1 MNNQDSKASSQE
13 TTAAIGTWRVTY
25 APGPWV
31 ALVGPDALVV
41 MPPAPARADRFLTAL
56 WESIVPTAS
65 VDDLVAELGRAGV
78 TEMPDMVAL
87 FWDQGSMHSL
97 VRGRLQVLDASTGEV
112 IATGE
117 GVRTWSETGLRDVRS
132 VVIAAADETPAGS
145 DVVHLPLVVGAA
157 TVGSLLVETTADR
170 LLSYPGAAPRAVVE
184 SIDSSEGS
192 GDEIG
197 RAEQRPEPESDRAD
211 ALAGSGLAS
220 AALAGG
226 AVEAVAQGGVDAP
239 HGQVYDPMHP
249 ESDEP
254 PTAEIAA
261 VPEPWEEDRGAWDD
275 QPVEEPPVE
284 EPLVEEPLVE
294 DRARSWAEHSDSAPQ
309 ASPGWA
315 GPTSEPSGPGP
326 DAATE
331 LFEAP
336 VETEVA
342 EETDRPDE
350 TERAAEAPGAAET
363 YGPSGTAVLA
373 GTAGPAGAARISGP
387 GAVGAGEG
395 PVEPPPV
402 TALLRPITGAPV
414 SVDRPVLIGR
424 APNAAKAGGNVTP
437 RLMTV
442 PSPSHDISRT
452 HVKVEPVGRTVQAT
466 DLHSTNGTVL
476 ITGPIGGDPSLAG
489 QRHQLVPG
497 EPVAVQP
504 GWILDLGDGV
514 TILIDR
520 A

>member
-1 MNNQDSKASSQE
+1 MNIQDPQASQE
-13 TTAAIGTWRVTY
+13 TTEAIGTWRVTY

-97 VRGRLQVLDASTGEV
+97 VRGRLQVLDAATGEV
-112 IATGE
+112 IAKGE
-117 GVRTWSETGLRDVRS
+117 GLRTWSETGLRDVRS

-145 DVVHLPLVVGAA
+145 DVLHLPLVVGAV

-184 SIDSSEGS
+184 STDSVEKS
-192 GDEIG
+192 GDDSG
-197 RAEQRPEPESDRAD
+197 RAELRPEPESDRDD
-211 ALAGSGLAS
+211 AVAVSGLAS

-226 AVEAVAQGGVDAP
+226 AADAVVQGGVDAP

-254 PTAEIAA
+254 PTAETAA
-261 VPEPWEEDRGAWDD
+261 VPEPWDEEPDALDD
-275 QPVEEPPVE
+275 QPVEDHPVEEPPVE
-284 EPLVEEPLVE
+284 EPLVEEP
-294 DRARSWAEHSDSAPQ
+294 S
-309 ASPGWA
+309 
-315 GPTSEPSGPGP
+315 SGPGP

-331 LFEAP
+331 LFEAH
-336 VETEVA
+336 VETDVA
-342 EETDRPDE
+342 EEIDRTDE
-350 TERAAEAPGAAET
+350 TDSVAEAPGAAEMH
-363 YGPSGTAVLA
+363 GPSGTAVLA
-373 GTAGPAGAARISGP
+373 GPVGPAGPVAAAGISRP
-387 GAVGAGEG
+387 GGVGAGEG
-395 PVEPPPV
+395 RVEPPPV
-402 TALLRPITGAPV
+402 MAVLRPITGAPV

-424 APNAAKAGGNVTP
+424 APNSAKAGADITP
-437 RLMTV
+437 KLMTV

-452 HVKVEPVGRTVQAT
+452 HVKVEPVGRTVQVT